1 MMGGV
6 SLVDWRP
13 EMLAATV
20 DLLARAFAKNPL
32 HVAAFGKDAVL
43 EKNRAFFQAG
53 LSTFRGRRLVAV
65 EGARIIGFIH
75 WVESPGCR
83 FSWKQRARLVPVM
96 LRKFGPGAT
105 LRLSAWLSA
114 WAKNDSNDTH
124 WHVGP
129 IGVDP
134 DVQGKG
140 IGRRMMEAC
149 CTALLDNAANGVL
162 ETDKPEN
169 VRFYEKFEFEVVKE
183 VEVIGVK
190 TFFMARSHTARN
202 EDC

>member
-1 MMGGV
+1 MSGV
-6 SLVDWRP
+6 TLVDWRP

-20 DLLARAFAKNPL
+20 DVLSRAFATNPL
-32 HVAAFGKDAVL
+32 HVAAFGKDSVL
-43 EKNRAFFQAG
+43 EKNRAFFQAA

-65 EGARIIGFIH
+65 DGSRIVGFIH

-105 LRLSAWLSA
+105 VRLSAWLSS
-114 WAKNDSNDTH
+114 WAKNDSSDAH
-124 WHVGP
+124 WHIGP

-140 IGRRMMEAC
+140 IGRRMMDAC
-149 CTALLDNAANGVL
+149 CTSLDDNSANGVL

-169 VRFYEKFEFEVVKE
+169 VRFYRKFGFEVVKE
-183 VEVIGVK
+183 VNAIGVK
-190 TFFMARSHTARN
+190 TFFMARRHTTRN
-202 EDC
+202 NDA